1 MPIAHWAVRRRPPEL
16 GDRNLAP
23 AHLCQLRSTHGALHK
38 TRHQNMAL
46 RDRAPASD
54 FRGPFAQAGARIA
67 PAHGTAPRNRCPFRK
82 FHPAWDSHR
91 RAESSH
97 DWGRCLHSFTR
108 SECSSSTCSSRGAE
122 RVRWS
127 RYPLNWEAIMR
138 FKITGILLLSAVVL
152 TSSAA
157 AQTTPAPLG
166 DHPNS
171 DRRHQTAERNRRA
184 ALFQSS
190 WRPSGWSVPN
200 QHAGIGELG
209 N

>member
-1 MPIAHWAVRRRPPEL
+1 MTSAPLALLTGLERHMAAVTASINSH
-16 GDRNLAP
+16 DRFLRDP
-23 AHLCQLRSTHGALHK
+23 AVGPLRSFTLTGS
-38 TRHQNMAL
+38 RGCGM
-46 RDRAPASD
+46 RASAD
-54 FRGPFAQAGARIA
+54 G
-67 PAHGTAPRNRCPFRK
+67 RNWCPFRK